1 MRSEPALLARG
12 ESSTKSPP
20 LRPPSGLPPSPGSL
34 DARIDSCL
42 LFHRRTRSQFART
55 IASCT
60 SGCASSTSK
69 RSVLESENIEQYEA
83 ARAEVSRCDCCSS
96 ALRTWCFLRAFSSSS
111 AVSPKCAPA
120 ACSST
125 TMCIRPSIKSPSSSP
140 VAASK
145 GMSTSTRPACTK
157 NISSA
162 SSPSRKM
169 TSCGAANDGR
179 SIRQIEAM
187 NAVSW
192 PRKKAIDSISR
203 ALRKMSTSVRSG
215 GQSSSRIAFSASA
228 SAHSER

>member
-162 SSPSRKM
+162 SSPSRCHSQSCVAVR
-169 TSCGAANDGR
+169 TSSASTSPPQAATPASRAAAAFSSSPR
-179 SIRQIEAM
+179 SISAF
-187 NAVSW
+187 A
-192 PRKKAIDSISR
+192 SR
-203 ALRKMSTSVRSG
+203 LCALTRAGSSRRASA
-215 GQSSSRIAFSASA
+215 QSSMHES
-228 SAHSER
+228 